1 MYLNTMDFP
10 YTCDISTCNEYTQ
23 ESRQPV
29 AFMQGNTWGSELKMM
44 VLKNG
49 VKIAAS
55 AMAAAGAFVFNI

>member
-1 MYLNTMDFP
+1 
-10 YTCDISTCNEYTQ
+10 
-23 ESRQPV
+23 
-29 AFMQGNTWGSELKMM
+29 MQGNTWGSELKMM